1 MTSRARQLI
10 ALVVSLGLMLTCLV
24 LGAEGAHAA
33 SSPSAISMNSACN
46 AWAQSGTTTVTVT
59 GGLGDTF
66 TATSNAA
73 CPFTNFTNTGA
84 TGIVSPG
91 STNLIG
97 FIGPQ
102 SLTIIGSGTYTY
114 SQGGRTLTVV
124 VGATSA
130 ATPSSLNMDLQC
142 TYWNESGT
150 SDVTVSGNVGDRFQV
165 VENGGVGCFTHT
177 FSVSGATGIV
187 TPNSGNVSVT
197 LFTIVGPGTF
207 SIVGGGGGPFTINVV
222 VPSSGGGGGAVSSPP
237 DIFQSIALTG
247 AGTCASLNRTDLD
260 WAAAETGNWTQ
271 SWEQWPN
278 AGKGGPVCRRV
289 LWYSSTTTHW
299 HSIAR

>member
-1 MTSRARQLI
+1 MTSLARQLI

-24 LGAEGAHAA
+24 LGAEGALAA
-33 SSPSAISMNSACN
+33 SSPSAVSMNSACN

-73 CPFTNFTNTGA
+73 CPFDNFTNTGA

-102 SLTIIGSGTYTY
+102 TLTIIGSGTYTY
-114 SQGGRTLTVV
+114 TDGVSTLTVIV
-124 VGATSA
+124 VATSA

-150 SDVTVSGNVGDRFQV
+150 SDITVSGNVGDRFQV
-165 VENGGVGCFTHT
+165 VENGGVGCFTNT

-207 SIVGGGGGPFTINVV
+207 SIVGGGGGPFTINVT

-237 DIFQSIALTG
+237 DIFQSVAMTG
-247 AGTCASLNRTDLD
+247 SGTCGSLNRTDLD

-278 AGKGGPVCRRV
+278 GGLGGPVCRRV
-289 LWYSSTTTHW
+289 LWYSSNTTHW